1 LGADIIFSV
10 TGPLLEVRNLSKG
23 FETATGYLPV
33 LKDLSFQV
41 AAGEFV
47 AVVGPSGCGKTTLLR
62 VLAGLLPPS
71 AGRVTVAG
79 QDPDLARRQKE
90 VGFVFQTPA
99 LLPWRTVLG
108 NIRLA
113 LEVNRVPRPALDPA
127 ELLRLTGLGE
137 FAYYYPHQLSGGMA
151 QRVALARALVFDP
164 KLLLMDEP
172 FSALDELTR
181 SAMRYEL
188 LRVWEQTR
196 KTVVFVTHSIPE
208 AVILAD
214 RVFVLSHRPARLAG
228 ELEVDLPRPRHE
240 GMEDSAPFREAVR
253 WLKSRLRAA

>member
-1 LGADIIFSV
+1 V

-23 FETATGYLPV
+23 FESAAGSGYLPV

-71 AGRVTVAG
+71 AGRVTIAG
-79 QDPDLARRQKE
+79 REPELARRQKE

-99 LLPWRTVLG
+99 LLPWRTVVG

-113 LEVNRVPRPALDPA
+113 LEVNRIPRPALDPE
-127 ELLRLTGLGE
+127 ELLRLTGLAE
-137 FAYYYPHQLSGGMA
+137 FAHYYPHQLSGGMA

-164 KLLLMDEP
+164 RLLLMDEP

-181 SAMRYEL
+181 SALRYEL

-214 RVFVLSHRPARLAG
+214 RVLVLSHRPARLAG
-228 ELEVDLPRPRHE
+228 EFEVDLPRPRHE
-240 GMEDSAPFREAVR
+240 DMEDSAPFREAVR